1 MQLSLKKIHASAKTV
16 KFLRMWKQESI
27 FCISKK
33 KQTNAICFELFGQYE
48 SEAAPKK
55 APLLQAPR
63 YLDACDA
70 H

>member
-1 MQLSLKKIHASAKTV
+1 MHQLKQLSFCACENKKVSFVSAK
-16 KFLRMWKQESI
+16 KN
-27 FCISKK
+27 
-33 KQTNAICFELFGQYE
+33 QTNAICFELFGQYE